1 MVVLLEV
8 VGEPHSDAARGCL
21 GERIEENRPGGFREP
36 DVVDRDVE
44 AVLRR
49 GKPVGEYLDD
59 LRGGLAAVGESPEL
73 DQEALAARIA
83 ALWARF
89 AA

>member
-1 MVVLLEV
+1 MVVVLEV
-8 VGEPHSDAARGCL
+8 VGEPNADAARG
-21 GERIEENRPGGFREP
+21 GVRERVAQDGAGGIRQP

-44 AVLRR
+44 AVLCGRE
-49 GKPVGEYLDD
+49 PVGEGVEDL
-59 LRGGLAAVGESPEL
+59 LRGLAPVGEGAEL

-83 ALWARF
+83 ALWARL